1 MDCQP
6 RSAVRKKKR
15 QRDRLIAVAAQQP
28 GWVLSFQDETWWS
41 RTAQP
46 HLHTWSAPARDRLHA
61 RTVPA
66 ADPKAIACYG
76 VLLRSGATADRI
88 GIRFVTGRPVSGLT
102 TQFLAWGSARLAAE
116 GQRVWVVIWDNASW
130 HRSQEVRTWV
140 RTHNRAVKA
149 GQHPGVRIILCF
161 LPVKSP
167 WLNAIEPHWM
177 HTKRR
182 ILDPTQPLSLAEIES
197 RVCASFGCQPDDHL
211 RLSANVS

>member
-1 MDCQP
+1 M
-6 RSAVRKKKR
+6 
-15 QRDRLIAVAAQQP
+15 IAVAAQQP

-88 GIRFVTGRPVSGLT
+88 WIRFVTGRPVSGLT